1 MRVRDLMTDAVKTA
15 TPSTRLEDVARLM
28 RDEDIGSVPVAEN
41 EKLVGM
47 VTDRDIVI
55 RGLAESASL
64 EGKCVRDVMSPQ
76 VLYCREDQT
85 VEDVLKNMGEQQ
97 IRRLPVVDESKR
109 LVGVVSLGD
118 LSTRAR
124 VTKTG
129 EALKEIS
136 RPTVRSRDPTVIRPR
151 GHPGGAGDSRSRGAA
166 RETTATGSSHPWPD
180 PRRED
185 SQDIVCRRRRTKP
198 PASAIS
204 IKPAMAGSGTA
215 SSPAPISPNRP
226 CSSSPIPAAK

>member
-1 MRVRDLMTDAVKTA
+1 MQALHAKVTKLHRDAVRRATARRASDRLRPAIPARVLLHMHRSTESTEFDHGGAAMRVRELMTDSVKTVSPG
-15 TPSTRLEDVARLM
+15 TPLQDVARLM

-41 EKLVGM
+41 DKLVGM

-55 RGLAESASL
+55 RGLAEDAGL
-64 EGKCVRDVMSPQ
+64 ERRCARDVMSQQ

-109 LVGVVSLGD
+109 LVGVVSIGD

-124 VTKTG
+124 ATKTG

-136 RPTVRSRDPTVIRPR
+136 RPNSNA
-151 GHPGGAGDSRSRGAA
+151 H
-166 RETTATGSSHPWPD
+166 
-180 PRRED
+180 
-185 SQDIVCRRRRTKP
+185 
-198 PASAIS
+198 
-204 IKPAMAGSGTA
+204 
-215 SSPAPISPNRP
+215 
-226 CSSSPIPAAK
+226 

>member
-1 MRVRDLMTDAVKTA
+1 MRVRDLMTDAVRTA

-55 RGLAESASL
+55 RGLAEGASL

-76 VLYCREDQT
+76 VLYCHDDQT

-97 IRRLPVVDESKR
+97 IRRLPVVDKDKR
-109 LVGVVSLGD
+109 LVGVISIGD

-136 RPTVRSRDPTVIRPR
+136 RHN
-151 GHPGGAGDSRSRGAA
+151 GH
-166 RETTATGSSHPWPD
+166 
-180 PRRED
+180 
-185 SQDIVCRRRRTKP
+185 
-198 PASAIS
+198 
-204 IKPAMAGSGTA
+204 
-215 SSPAPISPNRP
+215 
-226 CSSSPIPAAK
+226 

>member
-1 MRVRDLMTDAVKTA
+1 MPAAVTPPATPRKRDRAAISARLACKNYVRTNGIRFASGCAAEPAHLPRAAAGTGLASMLFDTNLEVKPMRVRDLMTDAVKTA

-76 VLYCREDQT
+76 VLYCRVDQT

-97 IRRLPVVDESKR
+97 IRRLPVVDES
-109 LVGVVSLGD
+109 
-118 LSTRAR
+118 
-124 VTKTG
+124 
-129 EALKEIS
+129 EA
-136 RPTVRSRDPTVIRPR
+136 P
-151 GHPGGAGDSRSRGAA
+151 
-166 RETTATGSSHPWPD
+166 
-180 PRRED
+180 
-185 SQDIVCRRRRTKP
+185 RRRRL
-198 PASAIS
+198 A
-204 IKPAMAGSGTA
+204 
-215 SSPAPISPNRP
+215 R
-226 CSSSPIPAAK
+226 

>member
-1 MRVRDLMTDAVKTA
+1 MWRQLVQRLHAKVTRHALESTPRAFARHRRLTGSEAFPARVLLQCCAMQTLEVKPMLVRDLMTDAVKTA

-41 EKLVGM
+41 DKLVGM

-55 RGLAESASL
+55 RGLAEGSSL

-97 IRRLPVVDESKR
+97 VRRLPVVDESKR
-109 LVGVVSLGD
+109 LVGVVSIGD

-124 VTKTG
+124 VTETG

-136 RPTVRSRDPTVIRPR
+136 RPN
-151 GHPGGAGDSRSRGAA
+151 GH
-166 RETTATGSSHPWPD
+166 
-180 PRRED
+180 
-185 SQDIVCRRRRTKP
+185 
-198 PASAIS
+198 
-204 IKPAMAGSGTA
+204 
-215 SSPAPISPNRP
+215 
-226 CSSSPIPAAK
+226 

>member
-1 MRVRDLMTDAVKTA
+1 MRVRELMTDSVKTVTPA
-15 TPSTRLEDVARLM
+15 TPLRDVARLM

-41 EKLVGM
+41 DKLIGM

-55 RGLAESASL
+55 RGLAENASL
-64 EGKCVRDVMSPQ
+64 EQKCARDVMSSQ
-76 VLYCREDQT
+76 VLYCRADES

-124 VTKTG
+124 ATKTG

-136 RPTVRSRDPTVIRPR
+136 RPN
-151 GHPGGAGDSRSRGAA
+151 GH
-166 RETTATGSSHPWPD
+166 TH
-180 PRRED
+180 
-185 SQDIVCRRRRTKP
+185 
-198 PASAIS
+198 
-204 IKPAMAGSGTA
+204 
-215 SSPAPISPNRP
+215 
-226 CSSSPIPAAK
+226 